1 MQKQEEEYKPE
12 MLKNNKQTVQLND
25 INVEEVDNE
34 AAIPNENN
42 NIQDTKTIRSV
53 KRELTNSRI
62 INNNIQEGLAP
73 NDVVKQLSRHE
84 DLLDNEDMDRM
95 INPILF
101 VRGVA
106 SDSFYLIL

>member
-1 MQKQEEEYKPE
+1 MEEG
-12 MLKNNKQTVQLND
+12 
-25 INVEEVDNE
+25 DNE

>member
-95 INPILF
+95 IRSQK
-101 VRGVA
+101 VKQE
-106 SDSFYLIL
+106 Y

>member
-1 MQKQEEEYKPE
+1 M
-12 MLKNNKQTVQLND
+12 
-25 INVEEVDNE
+25 EEVDNE

-101 VRGVA
+101 LRGVA
-106 SDSFYLIL
+106 PDSFYLIL